1 MSISW
6 DKRTKR
12 WRFYFDRTI
21 GSQRARSSKLLP
33 KGWSH
38 AQARAYDKNEEGRLY
53 AVATGVQQVDTPPIA
68 LAIQIY
74 IEHRLPRLKN
84 GKKAAQDLAHILP
97 WIEGRL
103 LPDIPDVAREY
114 RADNPNLKDATVRNR
129 LAYLK
134 AAARYAYRKH
144 ELGDRDYTDR
154 MELPVPKN
162 ERHYYAEG
170 HEFRRLLTKVKS
182 RHVRDMLTIAFYTGL
197 RWRSNILTLTRGQ
210 IIRRA
215 GRVWLSIPD
224 TKNGTPHM
232 VPVHQAAQ
240 DALRSIPFGRDEHT
254 YYEEFC
260 AAKNAI
266 GRPELVPH
274 DLRHS
279 LASLLISDGATLSDV
294 GAVLGHKAVQS
305 TKRYAHMYPARV
317 AEVVERIPVRFS
329 RTMVSRGTAR
339 KGQKVA

>member
-1 MSISW
+1 MSIAW

-12 WRFYFDRTI
+12 WRFFFDRTI

-38 AQARAYDKNEEGRLY
+38 AQARAYDKNEEARLY
-53 AVATGVQQVDTPPIA
+53 AVATGVQQVDTPAIA
-68 LAIQIY
+68 RAIELY
-74 IEHRLPRLKN
+74 VEYRLPRLKN
-84 GKKAAQDLAHILP
+84 GKKAAQDLAYLLP
-97 WIEGRL
+97 WTEGRL
-103 LPDIPDVAREY
+103 LPDLPDVAREY
-114 RADNPNLKDATVRNR
+114 RDDNPGLADATVRNR

-144 ELGDRDYTDR
+144 GLGDQDYTDR

-170 HEFRRLLTKVKS
+170 HEFKRLLSKVKS

-197 RWRSNILTLTRGQ
+197 RWRSNILTLTREQ
-210 IIRRA
+210 VIRRA

-224 TKNGTPHM
+224 TKNDAPLM
-232 VPVHQAAQ
+232 VPVHPAAQ
-240 DALRSIPFGRDEHT
+240 NALRSIPFSQDQHT
-254 YYEEFC
+254 YYEEFR
-260 AAKNAI
+260 AARAAI

-279 LASLLISDGATLSDV
+279 LASLLISGGSTLSEV

-305 TKRYAHMYPARV
+305 TKRYAHLYPARV
-317 AEVVERIPVRFS
+317 AEVVERIPGRFQKP
-329 RTMVSRGTAR
+329 R
-339 KGQKVA
+339 KGKAA